1 MAKARPAWIPGAKD
15 WLPGYKREWW
25 RPDILA
31 GLTAAAVVIP
41 KAMAYATIA
50 GLPLQVGLYTCFVP
64 MLVYAFFGTSRVM
77 SVSTTTTIAI
87 LAGAQ
92 LGAMVPDGD
101 PGALMTAGI
110 TLSFMVGAILA
121 LAAVFRLGFVA
132 NFISEPVLTGFK
144 AGIGIVVIVDQVPKL
159 LGLHFAK
166 GGFVHNIGQII
177 GGLGH
182 LSWATLAVG
191 IGTIAG
197 LVLCER
203 WRPRWPAPL
212 IVVGLMIAGAAVLG
226 WEKLGVELVGA
237 IPTGLPSLSMP
248 DFSLMQAM
256 WPAAA
261 GIALMSFAESA
272 AVGRAFIAEGD
283 PPLRPNT
290 ELFATGVANI
300 GGAFLGSMP
309 GGGGTSQTAVNRNA
323 GAKTQMSAVV
333 TGLAT
338 LLTMF
343 LLAPFFASMP
353 NATLAGV
360 VIVYSVGLIH
370 FADFRE
376 ILKIRRTEFMWALAA
391 VAGVILLGTLKGILV
406 AIVVSVL
413 ALASQTANPVVSLLG
428 RIKGTNGFRP
438 LSPEHPDDEV
448 YPGLLMVRPEGR
460 LYFLNAEI
468 VAEKIRGLWETQPAI
483 NTILLDLRGV
493 FDMEYSALKMVVA
506 AERRQRAAG
515 VRLIIAAP
523 NNQVRGMLMRSPL
536 GEALGADGIF
546 DSLEVAVAHYL
557 RDHPVVPV
565 SSREVLAVAGV

>member
-1 MAKARPAWIPGAKD
+1 MAKIRPVWLPGAID
-15 WLPGYKREWW
+15 WLPSYKRDWW

-64 MLVYAFFGTSRVM
+64 MLIYAFFGSSRVM

-92 LGAMVPDGD
+92 LGVMVPDGD
-101 PGALMTAGI
+101 PSALITASVTLALMVGLILTAA
-110 TLSFMVGAILA
+110 AIL
-121 LAAVFRLGFVA
+121 RLGFVA

-159 LGLHFAK
+159 LGLHFDK
-166 GGFVHNIGQII
+166 GGFVHNLGQIL

-191 IGTIAG
+191 VGTIAG
-197 LVLCER
+197 LLLCER

-212 IVVGLMIAGAAVLG
+212 IVIGLMIAGAAFLG
-226 WEKLGVELVGA
+226 WESHGVELVGA
-237 IPTGLPSLSMP
+237 IPTGLPSLTFP
-248 DFSLMQAM
+248 DLSLVEAM

-261 GIALMSFAESA
+261 GIALMSFAETA
-272 AVGRAFIAEGD
+272 AVSRAFIAEGD
-283 PPLRPNT
+283 PPLRANT

-300 GGAFLGSMP
+300 GGSLLGSMP

-323 GAKTQMSAVV
+323 GAKTLMSTAI
-333 TGLAT
+333 TALAA

-370 FADFRE
+370 FADFKA
-376 ILKIRRTEFMWALAA
+376 ILKIRRTEFIWALAA
-391 VAGVILLGTLKGILV
+391 IAGVILLGTLKGIMV
-406 AIVVSVL
+406 AIVISVL

-428 RIKGTNGFRP
+428 RIRGTNGFRP
-438 LSPEHPDDEV
+438 LSAEHPDDEI

-460 LYFLNAEI
+460 LFFLNAEI
-468 VAEKIRGLWETQPAI
+468 VAEKIRGLWETQPD
-483 NTILLDLRGV
+483 TRCILLDLRGV
-493 FDMEYSALKMVVA
+493 FDLEYSALKMIVD

-515 VRLIIAAP
+515 IRLIIAAP
-523 NNQVRGMLMRSPL
+523 NAQVRGMMMRSDL
-536 GEALGADGIF
+536 GESLGAEGIF
-546 DSLEVAVAHYL
+546 DSLDVAVAHYL
-557 RDHPVVPV
+557 RGHPVTPV
-565 SSREVLAVAGV
+565 SSHSVTSAI

>member
-1 MAKARPAWIPGAKD
+1 MANARPAWFPGALD
-15 WLPGYKREWW
+15 WLPGYDRAWW

-64 MLVYAFFGTSRVM
+64 MLIYAFFGSSRVM

-101 PGALMTAGI
+101 PAALMTASM
-110 TLSFMVGAILA
+110 TLAMMVGVILA
-121 LAAVFRLGFVA
+121 LAAIMRLGFVA
-132 NFISEPVLTGFK
+132 NFISDPVLTGFK
-144 AGIGIVVIVDQVPKL
+144 AGIGIVVIVDQIPKL
-159 LGLHFAK
+159 LGLHFDK
-166 GGFVHNIGQII
+166 GGFVHNVVEII

-182 LSWATLAVG
+182 LSWPTLAVG
-191 IGTIAG
+191 AGTIAG
-197 LVLCER
+197 LALCER

-212 IVVGLMIAGAAVLG
+212 IVVGLMIAGAAFLG
-226 WEKLGVELVGA
+226 WESHGVELVGA
-237 IPTGLPSLSMP
+237 IPTGLPSLGLP
-248 DFSLMQAM
+248 DFSLMEAM

-300 GGAFLGSMP
+300 GGAFFGSMA

-323 GAKTQMSAVV
+323 GARTQMSTVV
-333 TGLAT
+333 TAIAT

-376 ILKIRRTEFMWALAA
+376 ILKVRRTEFVWALVA

-413 ALASQTANPVVSLLG
+413 ALASQTANPVVSVIG
-428 RIKGTNGFRP
+428 RIRGTNGFRP
-438 LSPEHPDDEV
+438 VSPEYPDDEI

-468 VAEKIRGLWETQPAI
+468 VAEKIRAMRETYPDTH
-483 NTILLDLRGV
+483 TILMDLRGV
-493 FDMEYSALKMVVA
+493 FDMEYSALKMLVD
-506 AERRQRAAG
+506 AERRQRATG
-515 VRLIIAAP
+515 IRLMIAAP
-523 NNQVRGMLMRSPL
+523 NAEVRGMLMRSPL
-536 GEALGADGIF
+536 GEALGTDGIF
-546 DSLEVAVAHYL
+546 DSLDMAVRHYQE
-557 RDHPVVPV
+557 R
-565 SSREVLAVAGV
+565 SAAQTA

>member
-1 MAKARPAWIPGAKD
+1 MAKARPAWIPGAVD
-15 WLPGYKREWW
+15 WLPSYRRDWW

-64 MLVYAFFGTSRVM
+64 MLIYAFFGSSRVM

-87 LAGAQ
+87 LTGAQ

-101 PGALMTAGI
+101 PVALTTAGI
-110 TLSFMVGAILA
+110 TLAFMVGAILA
-121 LAAVFRLGFVA
+121 LAAVLRLGFVA

-144 AGIGIVVIVDQVPKL
+144 AGIGVVVIVDQVPKL
-159 LGLHFAK
+159 LGLHFPK
-166 GGFVHNIGQII
+166 GGFVHNLGQII

-182 LSWATLAVG
+182 LSLATLAVG

-212 IVVGLMIAGAAVLG
+212 IVVGLMIAGAALLG

-248 DFSLMQAM
+248 DFSLMEAM

-272 AVGRAFIAEGD
+272 AVGRAFFAEGD
-283 PPLRPNT
+283 PPLRPNS
-290 ELFATGVANI
+290 ELFATGMANI
-300 GGAFLGSMP
+300 GGAFFGSMA

-333 TGLAT
+333 TAIAT

-370 FADFRE
+370 FADFKA
-376 ILKIRRTEFMWALAA
+376 ILKIRRTEFIWALAA
-391 VAGVILLGTLKGILV
+391 IAGVILLGTLKGILV

-413 ALASQTANPVVSLLG
+413 ALASQTANPVVSPLG
-428 RIKGTNGFRP
+428 RIRGTNGFRP
-438 LSPEHPDDEV
+438 LSPEYPDDEV

-460 LYFLNAEI
+460 LFFLNAEI
-468 VAEKIRGLWETQPAI
+468 VAEKIRGLWETHPG
-483 NTILLDLRGV
+483 TKTMLLDLRGV
-493 FDMEYSALKMVVA
+493 FDMEYSALKMLVD

-515 VRLIIAAP
+515 VRLLIAAP
-523 NNQVRGMLMRSPL
+523 SAQVRGMLMRSKL
-536 GEALGADGIF
+536 GEELGTEGIF
-546 DSLEVAVAHYL
+546 DSLDMAVSHYL
-557 RDHPVVPV
+557 REYPVVPV
-565 SSREVLAVAGV
+565 RSQDVVAGL